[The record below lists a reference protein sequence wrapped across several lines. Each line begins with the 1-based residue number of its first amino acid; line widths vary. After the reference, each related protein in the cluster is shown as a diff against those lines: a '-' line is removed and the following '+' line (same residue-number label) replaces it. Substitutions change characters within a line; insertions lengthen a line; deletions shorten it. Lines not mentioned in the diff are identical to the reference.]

1 MKRVDEYI
9 TENEVKQFCEN
20 CYELCSRHC
29 IIWRKAEMRYNE
41 EKRKRRIKMIWIIS
55 GRNLPTL
62 EIEADSFDE
71 ALKEARQINKNYDT
85 GQVKENR

>member
-29 IIWRKAEMRYNE
+29 IIWRKAEMRYDE
-41 EKRKRRIKMIWIIS
+41 DAKKEK
-55 GRNLPTL
+55 GG
-62 EIEADSFDE
+62 
-71 ALKEARQINKNYDT
+71 LK
-85 GQVKENR
+85 

>member
-29 IIWRKAEMRYNE
+29 VVWRKAEMRY
-41 EKRKRRIKMIWIIS
+41 
-55 GRNLPTL
+55 
-62 EIEADSFDE
+62 DE
-71 ALKEARQINKNYDT
+71 DAR
-85 GQVKENR
+85 KENCKAAH